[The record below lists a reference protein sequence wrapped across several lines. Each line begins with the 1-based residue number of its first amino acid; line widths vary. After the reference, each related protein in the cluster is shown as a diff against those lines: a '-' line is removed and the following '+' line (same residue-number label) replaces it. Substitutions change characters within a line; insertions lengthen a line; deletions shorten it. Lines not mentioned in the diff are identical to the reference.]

1 MVAVHKKGDKQVPIN
16 YRLVSLLRICRKIF
30 ERLLY
35 NYLFE
40 FLIKNDLIVS
50 NRSDSKQDDLYIYIY
65 IYQLLPIT
73 HEIYG
78 SIDNGFE
85 VRGIFV
91 DITKAFDKVW
101 QKCLIFKF
109 KKIG

>member
-16 YRLVSLLRICRKIF
+16 YGLVSLLRICRKIF
-30 ERLLY
+30 DRLLY

-40 FLIKNDLIVS
+40 FLIKNDLIAS
-50 NRSDSKQDDLYIYIY
+50 NRSDNKQDDLYIYISAFTY
-65 IYQLLPIT
+65 T
-73 HEIYG
+73 HETYG

-85 VRGIFV
+85 VRGIFLG
-91 DITKAFDKVW
+91 ITKAFDKVW

>member
-50 NRSDSKQDDLYIYIY
+50 NRSDNKQDDLYIY

-73 HEIYG
+73 REIYG

-85 VRGIFV
+85 VRGIFL